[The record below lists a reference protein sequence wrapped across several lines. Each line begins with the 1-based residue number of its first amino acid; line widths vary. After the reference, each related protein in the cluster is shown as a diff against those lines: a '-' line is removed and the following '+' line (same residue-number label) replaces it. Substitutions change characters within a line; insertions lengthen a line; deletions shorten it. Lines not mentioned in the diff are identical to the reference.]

1 MKILTIAD
9 EESRSLWDFYDK
21 SKLAGIDFIL
31 SAGDLKPEYLEFLV
45 MMSRADVLYIHGN
58 HDSCYENKPPQG
70 CICIGIDGK
79 LFNYKGIRILG
90 FGGSMRY
97 SMGKCQ
103 YTEKEMLKRI
113 RRWKLSIIK
122 NNGFDILLTH
132 APAAGINDMQA
143 LPHTGF
149 KCFSDLLEN
158 YNPKYFI
165 HGHIHRNYGN
175 FVREQKFGNTIVI
188 NAFEKYIIEI

>member
-1 MKILTIAD
+1 MKILLIAD

-21 SKLAGIDFIL
+21 SKLEGIDLIL

-45 MMSRADVLYIHGN
+45 TMSRADVLYVHGN

-70 CICIGIDGK
+70 CTCIDGK

-97 SMGKCQ
+97 SMGKNQ
-103 YTEKEMLKRI
+103 YTEKEMQKKI
-113 RRWKLSIIK
+113 RRCKWNIMK
-122 NNGFDILLTH
+122 NKGFDILLTH
-132 APAAGINDMQA
+132 APAYGINDMQD
-143 LPHTGF
+143 LPHRGF
-149 KCFSDLLEN
+149 ECFSDLIKN
-158 YNPKYFI
+158 YSPKYFI
-165 HGHIHRNYGN
+165 HGHIHKSYGN
-175 FVREQKFGNTIVI
+175 FVREQKIGDTTVI

>member
-1 MKILTIAD
+1 MKVLLVAD

-21 SKLAGIDFIL
+21 SKLESIDLIL

-45 MMSRADVLYIHGN
+45 TMSRADVLYIHGN
-58 HDSCYENKPPQG
+58 HDNCYENKPPQG
-70 CICIGIDGK
+70 CICIDGK

-97 SMGKCQ
+97 SMGKNQ
-103 YTEKEMLKRI
+103 YTEKEMRKKI
-113 RRWKLSIIK
+113 RRCRWSIMK
-122 NNGFDILLTH
+122 NRGFDILLTH
-132 APAAGINDMQA
+132 APAYGINDMPD
-143 LPHTGF
+143 LPHKGF
-149 KCFSDLLEN
+149 ECFSDLIKN

-165 HGHIHRNYGN
+165 HGHIHKSYGN
-175 FVREQKFGNTIVI
+175 FVREQKIGDTMVI